1 MNRNALIE
9 YVGRV
14 PVVVLR
20 GLAKGA
26 WWSAYPSSA
35 YWRLGGNAP
44 EVEAALRRHAIK
56 PGGVFWDLGA
66 HFGIHAVGMARLL
79 GPNGRVEAFEPDPV
93 SRRRLDWHR
102 RINRLPDLRIH
113 AVAASERAGTARLCH
128 YDDLGSTTSHLPYP
142 GEPLDGVASCEV
154 QTVALDDW
162 VSSGRIRPP
171 DFVKIDVEGHGHAAL
186 AGMRATLQTHRP
198 GLIVGIHHEPEY
210 RATLRLLEALGYTS
224 EALGDSRQL
233 RESFFGDLLCLP
245 PARR

>member
-1 MNRNALIE
+1 MNTNGLIE
-9 YVGRV
+9 YLGRV
-14 PVVVLR
+14 PVVVRR

-44 EVEAALRRHAIK
+44 EVETALRRHAVK

-79 GPNGRVEAFEPDPV
+79 GPDGRVEAFEPDPV
-93 SRRRLDWHR
+93 SRRRLAWHR
-102 RINRLPDLRIH
+102 RINRLPTLRIH
-113 AVAASERAGTARLCH
+113 AAAVSDRSGTARLCH
-128 YDDLGSTTSHLPYP
+128 YEDLGSTTSHLPYP

-154 QTVALDDW
+154 QTVAPDDL
-162 VSSGRIRPP
+162 VAAGVLRPP

-186 AGMRATLQTHRP
+186 AGMRATLETHRP

-210 RATLRLLEALGYTS
+210 RASLSLLGTFGYSLEALGD
-224 EALGDSRQL
+224 ARRLHGD
-233 RESFFGDLLCLP
+233 FFGDLLCLP
-245 PARR
+245 PPHR